1 MPNDLTAKLGALQ
14 KADSVSFDKTYVGDQ
29 VAAQQIVVSALQT
42 FAKHG
47 DVVQFKTFAVN
58 SGPAAQNTLT
68 AAQTLQSS
76 LK

>member
-1 MPNDLTAKLGALQ
+1 
-14 KADSVSFDKTYVGDQ
+14 
-29 VAAQQIVVSALQT
+29 LQT

-47 DVVQFKTFAVN
+47 DVVQFKTFALN
-58 SGPAAQNTLT
+58 REPAAQSTLT